1 MIRAEARARM
11 QRGCSKAAGIIDPM
25 VRDGILY
32 GVSLLVV
39 AAIVWYGTHFLSL
52 TAVPVL
58 LGLFLMW
65 FFRDPSRPV
74 PRDAGLIVSPADGK
88 VEDAEWIETAAG
100 SRVRVSIFLNVF
112 DVHVNRVPVSGTVS
126 LVEYREGAFLN
137 ALNAESAI
145 HNEQTLITIDA
156 GEYSVSFK
164 QIAGVLAR
172 RIVCNLREGDRVIR
186 GQRMGLIKFGSRTDV
201 LLPANVDLRVKAG
214 DRVKGGSSVLAVVP
228 GLVAGERETGTR

>member
-1 MIRAEARARM
+1 
-11 QRGCSKAAGIIDPM
+11 M

-32 GVSLLVV
+32 GIALLAVS
-39 AAIVWYGTHFLSL
+39 AIVWYGTHFVVLS
-52 TAVPVL
+52 AVPFL
-58 LGLFLMW
+58 LALFLMW
-65 FFRDPSRPV
+65 FFRDPKRRV
-74 PRDAGLIVSPADGK
+74 PQDPGLIVSPADGK
-88 VEDAEWIETAAG
+88 VEDAEWIETSAG

-137 ALNAESAI
+137 ALNAESAV

-156 GEYSVSFK
+156 GTYSVSFK

-172 RIVCNLREGDRVIR
+172 RIICNLQEGDRVMR

-201 LLPANVDLRVKAG
+201 LLPANVELRVKSG
-214 DRVKGGSSVLAVVP
+214 DRVKGGSSVLAVFP
-228 GLVAGERETGTR
+228 GAAGSERGAGPR

>member
-1 MIRAEARARM
+1 
-11 QRGCSKAAGIIDPM
+11 M

-39 AAIVWYGTHFLSL
+39 AAIVWYGTHLVSL

-58 LGLFLMW
+58 LGMFFVW
-65 FFRDPSRPV
+65 FFRDPSRQV
-74 PRDAGLIVSPADGK
+74 PSEPGLIVSPADGK
-88 VEDAEWIETAAG
+88 VEEAEWIETSVG

-112 DVHVNRVPVSGTVS
+112 DVHVNRVPVSGIVS

-145 HNEQTLITIDA
+145 HNEQTLITIDT

-164 QIAGVLAR
+164 QIAGLLAR
-172 RIVCNLREGDRVIR
+172 RIVCNLREGDRVRR

-201 LLPANVDLRVKAG
+201 LLPANVELRVQAG

-228 GLVAGERETGTR
+228 GAAAGERETGSR